1 MRRTAS
7 EVIRSL
13 QTRLARLEKSA
24 GLLPVSSE
32 MHFRSADEVESE
44 AIDYLREHNPR
55 VEWDVS
61 SVKFTRADGDSG
73 YVTIEGRFKT
83 ENFVMVNYQ
92 GGTVLATMNKEQPIK
107 GCRVM
112 NESYDWGYIAGDDVD
127 LYYDINY
134 DHRNGTWVLENRDDK
149 FEVESTFR
157 TEEDIK
163 LIVEAVKR
171 KLR

>member
-7 EVIRSL
+7 EVLRSL
-13 QTRLARLEKSA
+13 QMRVARLERHA

-32 MHFRSADEVESE
+32 MNFRSADEVESE
-44 AIDYLREHNPR
+44 AIDYLREHNPG

-61 SVKFTRADGDSG
+61 SVKFKREDGDSG

-83 ENFVMVNYQ
+83 KNFVMVNYQ
-92 GGTVLATMNKEQPIK
+92 GGEVLATMNREQPIK
-107 GCRVM
+107 GCRVK

-127 LYYDINY
+127 LYYNIQY
-134 DHRNGTWVLENRDDK
+134 DHLNGTWVLENRDDK